1 MSRVERNIQK
11 KIKKRKRKSI
21 SKVLFILIMTA
32 NLFICIFTINQSAK
46 SMLGEDTYNIE
57 ENIKDLQKFI
67 EDKLGILSDNTKK
80 LISQLNI

>member
-11 KIKKRKRKSI
+11 KIKKRKRKFI

-67 EDKLGILSDNTKK
+67 EDKLEILSDNTKK